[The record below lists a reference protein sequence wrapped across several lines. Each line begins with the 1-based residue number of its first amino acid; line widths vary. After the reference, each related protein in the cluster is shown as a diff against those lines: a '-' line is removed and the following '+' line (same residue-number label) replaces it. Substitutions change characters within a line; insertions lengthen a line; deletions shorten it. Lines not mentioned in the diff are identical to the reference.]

1 MSPVAFTSSDLNKIK
16 WKFEGK
22 AYVLLILVLPL
33 VIHRRPHKR
42 EGDCDLGAEI
52 GRRVSSC
59 QEENPSKAEQKE
71 TVRYRTEFSVAGM
84 LPKEG

>member
-1 MSPVAFTSSDLNKIK
+1 MD
-16 WKFEGK
+16 
-22 AYVLLILVLPL
+22 
-33 VIHRRPHKR
+33 
-42 EGDCDLGAEI
+42 AEI

-59 QEENPSKAEQKE
+59 QEENPSKAKQKE